1 MGHLMGVGME
11 EVLVAA
17 AADTTFREALLQ
29 GDRAAAVQALGLELS
44 PSELAMLG
52 AIPRQQLTAAIA
64 AMDISPDNMARRSFL
79 RNVAVSAAVVVTV
92 DGVAGCSD
100 DSDKP
105 PQPDMPTATGI
116 RPDMTMPGLRDAGP
130 QGDKVILPDTK
141 PIPDHL
147 TSFGS
152 RPKD

>member
-11 EVLVAA
+11 KVLVAA
-17 AADTTFREALLQ
+17 AADTSFREALLL
-29 GDRAAAVQALGLELS
+29 GDRAEAVRALGLELS
-44 PSELAMLG
+44 PSEQAMLG
-52 AIPRQQLTAAIA
+52 AIPREQLRAAIA

-79 RNVAVSAAVVVTV
+79 RNVAASAAVVVTV

-105 PQPDMPTATGI
+105 PKPDLPTATGI
-116 RPDMTMPGLRDAGP
+116 RPDLPMPGLRDAGVP
-130 QGDKVILPDTK
+130 GDKTTPADGKL
-141 PIPDHL
+141 IPDHL

-152 RPKD
+152 RPGD